1 MILVSCRRDFD
12 SNHRF
17 SDDNQI
23 RDHPR
28 LQALDEYEVLD
39 PADLRERVE
48 GRHALVLV
56 HGYRNPLK
64 NVAPA
69 YRLVEQKLKK
79 HGLIGDGGYDE
90 VIGFLWPGFETVFG
104 FVLAVP
110 WANRAAGFLRS
121 LLRQLGASASTVD
134 VQTHS
139 LGARVALQAL
149 AFPQEVWIDNLMLT
163 APAVDNE
170 SLEPDKEFHPALD
183 SCRRCIVYHS
193 SRDRVLRVSYRVG
206 AWDKALGYQGPENPD
221 VIASEVD
228 QVFVVDC
235 STVVRSHGGYRRA
248 DRYCEHWGRV
258 LRDEPLAQFETLK
271 A

>member
-17 SDDNQI
+17 SDGNEI
-23 RDHPR
+23 RDYPN
-28 LQALDEYEVLD
+28 LQKLDDYEFMEPDELVD
-39 PADLRERVE
+39 DVRGQHV
-48 GRHALVLV
+48 LVLV
-56 HGYRNPLK
+56 HGYRNPLQ

-79 HGLIGDGGYDE
+79 HGLVGEGGYDR

-110 WANRAAGFLRS
+110 WANRSAGFLRS
-121 LLRQLGASASTVD
+121 LLMRLGSSTSTID
-134 VQTHS
+134 IQTHS

-149 AFPQEVWIDNLMLT
+149 AFPQDVWVDNLMLT

-170 SLEPDKEFHPALD
+170 SLEPGKEFHPALD
-183 SCRRCIVYHS
+183 SCRRCFVYHS
-193 SRDRVLRVSYRVG
+193 SRDRVLRVSYRIG
-206 AWDKALGYQGPENPD
+206 AWDKALGYKGPENPD
-221 VIASEVD
+221 VIAEDVD
-228 QVFVVDC
+228 QVFVADC
-235 STVVRSHGGYRRA
+235 SAVVRSHGGYRRA

-258 LRDEPLAQFETLK
+258 LRDEPLEQFEKLK